1 MSLIIYDLFGG
12 RRDKVQRA
20 VELVRSFEPPDKY
33 YLAYSGGKDSIVVEA
48 ILRMAGVGYEIHEAP
63 SVSKKGEMVLKEG
76 MVFTIEPGVYIE
88 GDLGIRIE
96 DTVLLTATGCE
107 VITI

>member
-1 MSLIIYDLFGG
+1 
-12 RRDKVQRA
+12 
-20 VELVRSFEPPDKY
+20 
-33 YLAYSGGKDSIVVEA
+33 
-48 ILRMAGVGYEIHEAP
+48 
-63 SVSKKGEMVLKEG
+63 MVLKEG

-107 VITI
+107 VLTSPCNG